1 MTGLWVKAAVVGTS
15 PHAFGQK
22 GLVRSTRV
30 VVFRVSFRRLAL
42 GGAGVG
48 VGADSKERRFGGVSP
63 GVAFALATA
72 GERVGDF
79 GDDDGLMR

>member
-1 MTGLWVKAAVVGTS
+1 MA
-15 PHAFGQK
+15 
-22 GLVRSTRV
+22 
-30 VVFRVSFRRLAL
+30 LARE
-42 GGAGVG
+42 
-48 VGADSKERRFGGVSP
+48 ERRFGGVSP

>member
-1 MTGLWVKAAVVGTS
+1 M
-15 PHAFGQK
+15 
-22 GLVRSTRV
+22 VRSTRV
-30 VVFRVSFRRLAL
+30 AVFRVSFRRLAV
-42 GGAGVG
+42 GGADGRWRWLG
-48 VGADSKERRFGGVSP
+48 ERRFGGVSP